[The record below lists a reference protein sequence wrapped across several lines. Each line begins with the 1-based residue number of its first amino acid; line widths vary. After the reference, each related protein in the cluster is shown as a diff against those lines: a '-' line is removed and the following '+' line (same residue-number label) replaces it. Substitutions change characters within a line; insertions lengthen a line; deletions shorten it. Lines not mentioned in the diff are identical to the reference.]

1 MKKLIVM
8 LALAL
13 CCLLL
18 TPALASASRPTLK
31 SLAKSVAALQK
42 KVNAQAKTLTS
53 LSTKLTADET
63 HAHARSRLAPREPDA
78 ALRASAGVPEV
89 LAGPRRRGV

>member
-42 KVNAQAKTLTS
+42 KVNAQAKTKVKGQATS
-53 LSTKLTADET
+53 IASLKSDLGTA
-63 HAHARSRLAPREPDA
+63 
-78 ALRASAGVPEV
+78 
-89 LAGPRRRGV
+89 